1 MKKLFKYCILT
12 LSLVLLLMQLVSCSP
27 TDGAVDNTDNH
38 TEAVLNVPYNISEY
52 VVIRPE
58 QTVEEVINSGVTLRK
73 HINTLLGENLVKI
86 TDDWI
91 KGGVVTEEISAAKEI
106 LVGNTTRPESE
117 QALEGVDP
125 TSFVIKVIGNKI
137 VINSTKTS
145 MVTQGVRY
153 FIEKYLVELTNN
165 QLMLPENFC
174 YISEPVP
181 QVAFIENSQQSL
193 KVVYL
198 DSLDNS
204 KNAKDEN
211 DRLDHLYFDFICKER
226 S

>member
-1 MKKLFKYCILT
+1 MKKLFKYCVLT

-27 TDGAVDNTDNH
+27 TDDTVDNTDNQ

-125 TSFVIKVIGNKI
+125 TSFVIKVIAESEKQNKAHHCEYRPF
-137 VINSTKTS
+137 
-145 MVTQGVRY
+145 VRPKDWPY
-153 FIEKYLVELTNN
+153 REKAL
-165 QLMLPENFC
+165 LPLSGMSCEG
-174 YISEPVP
+174 
-181 QVAFIENSQQSL
+181 
-193 KVVYL
+193 
-198 DSLDNS
+198 DS
-204 KNAKDEN
+204 
-211 DRLDHLYFDFICKER
+211 
-226 S
+226 